1 MHLNRKR
8 LLLGLGAALVV
19 GMVLAVVVP
28 CRPQGH
34 FLEWT
39 SIAFLTVGALVT
51 AVQLLHAAPL
61 SLGLHVVWKDVLL
74 ALLLLPVVPLGGSL
88 LFLSH
93 VCF

>member
-28 CRPQGH
+28 CRPQGLFMEGTLIG
-34 FLEWT
+34 FL
-39 SIAFLTVGALVT
+39 SVGALVT

-61 SLGLHVVWKDVLL
+61 RQGLRAVWPDVLL
-74 ALLLLPVVPLGGSL
+74 AVLLLPLIPLGASVL
-88 LFLSH
+88 YVSR